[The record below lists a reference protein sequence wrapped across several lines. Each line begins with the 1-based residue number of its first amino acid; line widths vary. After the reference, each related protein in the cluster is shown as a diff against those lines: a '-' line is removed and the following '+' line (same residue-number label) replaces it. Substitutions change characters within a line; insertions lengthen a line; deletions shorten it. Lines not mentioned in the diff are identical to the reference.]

1 MARTNEEMIEIERPT
16 AICVAPNGGR
26 LTKADHPSLPLGPA
40 DLARTAKECLDAGA
54 CLIHVHV
61 RDQDGQHVLDA
72 TAYRD
77 VIDAIGRAVGNEM
90 IVQVTSEALGRYAPQ
105 EQIAVIKD
113 TRPEAVS
120 LALREFVPT
129 EAHETEFASFLS
141 WLQAEQ
147 IFPQIILYDADETLR
162 LDEYHSR
169 GLIPWNQLPVLFVLG
184 RYTVGQRS
192 SPADLM
198 PFLDGSKPR
207 FAHWSV
213 CAFGAREAAC
223 VTTAALLGGH
233 VRVGFENNR
242 QLADGAIAKSN
253 GELVAG
259 VSKSLLGLG
268 LHSASAADLRHAWQ
282 EL

>member
-1 MARTNEEMIEIERPT
+1 MIEVERPT
-16 AICVAPNGGR
+16 AICVAPNGGK

-40 DLARTAKECLDAGA
+40 DLARTAQECLDAGA

-61 RDQDGQHVLDA
+61 RNQDGRHVLDA

-77 VIDAIGRAVGNEM
+77 VIDAIGRAIGDQM
-90 IVQVTSEALGRYAPQ
+90 IVQITSESLGRYTPQ

-129 EAHETEFASFLS
+129 KAHEPEFASFLS
-141 WLQAEQ
+141 WLQTEA
-147 IFPQIILYDADETLR
+147 IVPQIILYDADETLR
-162 LDEYHSR
+162 LDEYQRR
-169 GLIPWNQLPVLFVLG
+169 GLVPWNQVPVLFVLG
-184 RYTVGQRS
+184 RYTAAQRS
-192 SPADLM
+192 DPVDLL
-198 PFLDGSKPR
+198 PFLNASKPR

-213 CAFGAREAAC
+213 CAFGEREAAC
-223 VTTAALLGGH
+223 VTAAALLGGH

-242 QLADGAIAKSN
+242 QLADGRMAKSN
-253 GELVAG
+253 AELVVG
-259 VSKSLLGLG
+259 VSSSLLGLG
-268 LHSASAADLRHAWQ
+268 LRRAEAGDLRHAWQ

>member
-1 MARTNEEMIEIERPT
+1 MIEIERPI
-16 AICVAPNGGR
+16 AICVAPNGGK
-26 LTKADHPSLPLGPA
+26 LTKADHPSLPLGPN
-40 DLARTAKECLDAGA
+40 DLARTAQECLNAGA

-61 RDQDGQHVLDA
+61 RDQDGRHVLDA

-77 VIDAIGRAVGNEM
+77 VIDAINRAVGDEM
-90 IVQVTSEALGRYAPQ
+90 IVQVTSESLGRYTPL
-105 EQIAVIKD
+105 EQIAVIKE

-141 WLQAEQ
+141 WLQAEA
-147 IFPQIILYDADETLR
+147 IVPQIILYDPDETVR
-162 LDEYHSR
+162 LGGYMRR
-169 GLIPWNQLPVLFVLG
+169 GLIPWNQVPVLFVLG
-184 RYTVGQRS
+184 RYTAAQRS
-192 SPADLM
+192 DPADLL

-223 VTTAALLGGH
+223 VTAAALLGGH

-242 QLADGAIAKSN
+242 QLADGAMAKSN
-253 GELVAG
+253 AELVAG
-259 VSKSLLGLG
+259 VSRSLLGFG
-268 LHSASAADLRHAWQ
+268 LARANAADLRHAWQ
-282 EL
+282 DL